1 MARTIQSAARGAL
14 VSVGQAFFATR
25 TDEGAL
31 SAEGQPSL
39 KNKPDGGQLPCS
51 RSNRQPTKP
60 RSSLPAKA
68 ALPDNKSSSNS
79 PVVTATG
86 GMNRVTFRK
95 TGNQRRSSDT
105 AYLVAIIAIARLLW
119 LVRGSV
125 YAHDL
130 PTGTVERAIQATVK
144 PEQLEIVYDFGLNPT
159 TVRELWLAAGHQ
171 PISDEL
177 ALSEAFLSW
186 WSPSIVSHLA
196 VRLDD
201 RPCQPHH
208 WESEV
213 TYQHHLQFRCRLTY
227 LLPPRRASRRL
238 EIRDEGFADW
248 PGYFR
253 VAIKAKPAELLQW
266 TDAAAILVRA
276 ERRATERLGPDRVVL
291 PRIEAILAPHAD
303 AALHGSPPSDNRSTV
318 SHQPLDQPGD
328 EVPRASGGWQPP
340 PAAERGGSKAAA
352 TPMNLGREQTSAA
365 GSTSNDVYFYP
376 WWAWILLGVLGIC
389 CMWISWMFIRK

>member
-1 MARTIQSAARGAL
+1 MT
-14 VSVGQAFFATR
+14 
-25 TDEGAL
+25 
-31 SAEGQPSL
+31 
-39 KNKPDGGQLPCS
+39 N
-51 RSNRQPTKP
+51 
-60 RSSLPAKA
+60 
-68 ALPDNKSSSNS
+68 
-79 PVVTATG
+79 
-86 GMNRVTFRK
+86 RK
-95 TGNQRRSSDT
+95 TGKQRRSSDT
-105 AYLVAIIAIARLLW
+105 AYIVAIITIAWLLW
-119 LVRGSV
+119 LVCSSV
-125 YAHDL
+125 HAHDL
-130 PTGTVERAIQATVK
+130 PAGTVERAIQATVK
-144 PEQLEIVYDFGLNPT
+144 PEHLEIVYDFGLNPT

-227 LLPPRRASRRL
+227 LLPPRRASQRL

-291 PRIEAILAPHAD
+291 PRIEAILAPHHAN
-303 AALHGSPPSDNRSTV
+303 AALPGSPPSDNRSMV
-318 SHQPLDQPGD
+318 SHQPPDQPGD

-340 PAAERGGSKAAA
+340 PADEHGGSKAAA
-352 TPMNLGREQTSAA
+352 TPMNLGRQPTGAQ